1 MQKVLVVD
9 DDEAIIH
16 LFEDALKDR
25 YTVITACDG
34 REAIKRV
41 SENIPDLII
50 LDIHLPHLNGFD
62 TCKLLKEDEKTKAIP
77 VIMMTGSRDPEVRE
91 RCLGLGAKGFV
102 EKPFSIIEFLN
113 YVEGLLD

>member
-1 MQKVLVVD
+1 MQQVLVVD
-9 DDEAIIH
+9 DESIIS

-25 YTVITACDG
+25 YPVITACDG

-62 TCKLLKEDEKTKAIP
+62 TCKLLKEDERTKAIP
-77 VIMMTGSRDPEVRE
+77 VIMMTGTRDPEIRE
-91 RCLGLGAKGFV
+91 RCLGLGAKEFV
-102 EKPFSIIEFLN
+102 EKPFSIIEFVN
-113 YVEGLLD
+113 YVESLLT